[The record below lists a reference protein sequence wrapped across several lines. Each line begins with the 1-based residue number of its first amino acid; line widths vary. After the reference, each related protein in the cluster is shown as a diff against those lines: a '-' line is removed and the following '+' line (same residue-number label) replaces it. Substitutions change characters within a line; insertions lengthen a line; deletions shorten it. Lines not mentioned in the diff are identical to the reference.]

1 MKEISMLQT
10 FNQLHLQEAKMNL
23 LLSNQTVNDNDNDN
37 DNDID
42 IDHIKFLAI
51 TSAAFQSNY
60 SLDVTPLQVEQDQ
73 AWGKIKLRALVYLH
87 LAGHKSVSLDNYDV
101 AKQLWYMDPWEYD
114 DLFN

>member
-1 MKEISMLQT
+1 MLQT
-10 FNQLHLQEAKMNL
+10 FNQLTLQKVKMNL
-23 LLSNQTVNDNDNDN
+23 LLSNQTVN

-87 LAGHKSVSLDNYDV
+87 LAGHKTVSLNNYDV
-101 AKQLWYMDPWEYD
+101 AEQLWDMDPWEYD

>member
-1 MKEISMLQT
+1 MLQT
-10 FNQLHLQEAKMNL
+10 FNQLTLQKAKMNL
-23 LLSNQTVNDNDNDN
+23 LLSNQTVNDN

-87 LAGHKSVSLDNYDV
+87 LAGHKTVSLNNYDV
-101 AKQLWYMDPWEYD
+101 AEQLWDMDPWEYD